1 MVINTYLSPN
11 AHICLQENDCLY
23 STGISYPTYL
33 WYKNM
38 LIYYKKIKNQV
49 DLLHSLTLMFL
60 GTAAVFAPKL
70 VDLIV
75 VAVSVKTV
83 PLLDF
88 LIMTVFF
95 DLILVLKE

>member
-1 MVINTYLSPN
+1 
-11 AHICLQENDCLY
+11 
-23 STGISYPTYL
+23 
-33 WYKNM
+33 M

-49 DLLHSLTLMFL
+49 DLLCSLTLMFL

-75 VAVSVKTV
+75 VVASVKTV

-95 DLILVLKE
+95 DLTLVLKE

>member
-1 MVINTYLSPN
+1 
-11 AHICLQENDCLY
+11 
-23 STGISYPTYL
+23 
-33 WYKNM
+33 M

-88 LIMTVFF
+88 LIMT
-95 DLILVLKE
+95 